1 MTADTLKGL
10 VPAGFPGTLGLVEDP
25 NKEGK
30 VVINPMYRNYSTAN
44 NSEYFYFV
52 SRLLPSINPKKVN
65 FGKECSYKPISE
77 MFSVSDEAFALLL
90 LYNEHH
96 VWIDNM
102 RNGEQSVDSEDEGT
116 SDTRKKKKRK
126 RFCDPSS
133 GRKQGWEWKGKKLYN
148 TLCKQV
154 RQLRECK
161 STGESL
167 DKMMMERFQLESG
180 SARCTNEI
188 ISATDDDHEEEEYRT
203 EAHRK
208 SLVRVTESDW
218 DE

>member
-10 VPAGFPGTLGLVEDP
+10 VPAGFLGTLGLVEDP
-25 NKEGK
+25 NNEGK
-30 VVINPMYRNYSTAN
+30 VVINPMYRNYYTAN

-52 SRLLPSINPKKVN
+52 SILLPSINPKKVN

-116 SDTRKKKKRK
+116 SDTRKKKKR
-126 RFCDPSS
+126 
-133 GRKQGWEWKGKKLYN
+133 
-148 TLCKQV
+148 T
-154 RQLRECK
+154 
-161 STGESL
+161 
-167 DKMMMERFQLESG
+167 
-180 SARCTNEI
+180 
-188 ISATDDDHEEEEYRT
+188 
-203 EAHRK
+203 
-208 SLVRVTESDW
+208 
-218 DE
+218 

>member
-25 NKEGK
+25 NNEGK

-52 SRLLPSINPKKVN
+52 TRLLPSINPKKVN

-180 SARCTNEI
+180 SGRCTNEI